1 MRGSMLLFQAVHLE
15 EVGMSETLTFDSLLK
30 VFHQLL
36 ERLPDRRTGKNT
48 RYTIKDAALGAFAVF
63 FTQSPSFLAYQRTMK
78 QSEGRSYAE
87 SLFGIEHIPC
97 DNQIRTLLD
106 PLAPCHLFSMFTTVF
121 EALEQCGELDPFRV
135 LEGNLLVS
143 LDGTQYFSSKKIHCP
158 NCSHKTLADGTAL
171 YFHDVITPVVVKR
184 GCAHVISLEA
194 EFILPKD
201 GNDKQDC
208 EITAAKRCKAAKV
221 TVLSDDLYS
230 NQPFC
235 ELLLQEGL
243 SFILVCKPDS
253 HPKL

>member
-1 MRGSMLLFQAVHLE
+1 MLLFQAVHLE
-15 EVGMSETLTFDSLLK
+15 EVGMSETLTFDNLLK
-30 VFHQLL
+30 AFHQLL

-78 QSEGRSYAE
+78 QSKGRSNAE

-143 LDGTQYFSSKKIHCP
+143 LDGTQYFSSKKIHCC
-158 NCSHKTLADGTAL
+158 CSVNRIPSIARRSTASSHGCKGSVVL
-171 YFHDVITPVVVKR
+171 SVWSVLIANAVVVR
-184 GCAHVISLEA
+184 SPSLA
-194 EFILPKD
+194 
-201 GNDKQDC
+201 
-208 EITAAKRCKAAKV
+208 
-221 TVLSDDLYS
+221 
-230 NQPFC
+230 
-235 ELLLQEGL
+235 
-243 SFILVCKPDS
+243 
-253 HPKL
+253 